1 MNSGRYLPR
10 VVLVAKITTTLLQ
23 TSKRILEIGT
33 LTSHMTNRMSQVLY
47 RAHRITSSQP
57 LELHN
62 SLKKHL
68 HPKPKKSYQLPI
80 STPRT
85 LTTRRLTSISW
96 RMQRL
101 GRTRKPWTL
110 VTTRTLSAKVIQ
122 TSSTTRGR
130 TLRRCGRRQ
139 WGTKQTMLMMILTM
153 IGTEVVLNFVSVYF
167 IKIISHLN

>member
-23 TSKRILEIGT
+23 ISNRILEIGT
-33 LTSHMTNRMSQVLY
+33 LTSHMTNRMSQILC
-47 RAHRITSSQP
+47 RAHRIASSQP

-62 SLKKHL
+62 NLKKHL

-80 STPRT
+80 STLGT

-96 RMQRL
+96 RTQRL

-110 VTTRTLSAKVIQ
+110 ITTRTLSARVIQ

-130 TLRRCGRRQ
+130 TLRRCGRMQ
-139 WGTKQTMLMMILTM
+139 WGTKQTMLMMILMM

-167 IKIISHLN
+167 IKIISL